1 MKLHDRDNR
10 NTFQSEK
17 KLNTYLIMCLVT
29 TRHHSGLDM
38 GALQASVVTF
48 VIQSKIMEISMVTF
62 VIQSKIMEISK
73 KYSNLV

>member
-48 VIQSKIMEISMVTF
+48 VIQSKIMEIT
-62 VIQSKIMEISK
+62 K
-73 KYSNLV
+73 KYIAIGKLEITQLTELLKV